1 MKRVGAVG
9 NDHTPAP
16 VCEGVGA
23 GLGDDVPV
31 LGPNVVAEHVAD
43 FHGIEASDACQFR
56 DGVQHFFGLKLGF
69 HGTGG
74 VVHLGGDG
82 AAGVDESNPWQVG
95 PRYRRVE
102 FGGGSVGFM
111 GAFFP
116 GFDVVD
122 GVGNVVAVV
131 EFDGQVPFCCG
142 GSTRPT
148 CSTVSL
154 CVSTVTLMR
163 APGSGTFTMDE
174 NGWTRSMNE
183 SLH

>member
-1 MKRVGAVG
+1 MTTGPAERSASCKRKTQGSGRDVKRVGAVG

-23 GLGDDVPV
+23 GLGNDVPV

-56 DGVQHFFGLKLGF
+56 DGVQHFFGLKLCF

-95 PRYRRVE
+95 PCLRGVE
-102 FGGGSVGFM
+102 LGEGLSVSGGRSSQVWTSSM
-111 GAFFP
+111 G
-116 GFDVVD
+116 
-122 GVGNVVAVV
+122 
-131 EFDGQVPFCCG
+131 
-142 GSTRPT
+142 
-148 CSTVSL
+148 
-154 CVSTVTLMR
+154 
-163 APGSGTFTMDE
+163 
-174 NGWTRSMNE
+174 
-183 SLH
+183 